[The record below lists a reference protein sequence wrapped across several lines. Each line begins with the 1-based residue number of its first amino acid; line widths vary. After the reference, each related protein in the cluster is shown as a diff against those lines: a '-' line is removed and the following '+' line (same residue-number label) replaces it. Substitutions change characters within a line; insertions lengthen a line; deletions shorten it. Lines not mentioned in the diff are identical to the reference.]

1 MHNAQVFVQIQTLN
15 KPAHYQYRPWN
26 VVPMVAGLHRFYC
39 NCLFLFQ
46 LWNLYFNLTVEA
58 SLDLWWY
65 KLTRTMAKMEDKD
78 IWYKLYYITVS
89 KDEFELQYYFQI
101 FTNYWTS
108 WDYFTIISQLV
119 LISELDL
126 ATLT

>member
-1 MHNAQVFVQIQTLN
+1 
-15 KPAHYQYRPWN
+15 
-26 VVPMVAGLHRFYC
+26 
-39 NCLFLFQ
+39 
-46 LWNLYFNLTVEA
+46 
-58 SLDLWWY
+58 
-65 KLTRTMAKMEDKD
+65 MEDKD

-119 LISELDL
+119 LISDIIVL
-126 ATLT
+126 